1 MGKVYSI
8 LLGFLALVLAGT
20 VTAQTCTNAPSAGPC
35 TGANVTKAF
44 TSSAGGFTS
53 TSFTWNSGNGNM
65 NVNPAS
71 RNSSYT
77 LTSEVYDLSSTGGNV
92 GFSLAGSTSSISSV
106 TVRILDAGTNAVL
119 FTCTQNAANFV
130 AANQVCVQYSGITPG
145 TDVRFQFVV
154 NTFNGAAGDGS
165 VVFDNFAGG
174 AAAAAVPVKIDNLD
188 AASAGNG
195 IKLSWITS
203 DELGLASYE
212 IERSPNGST
221 FQLIGSVKAENK
233 KSYSFTDNFPST
245 SNNFYRLKMVDLD
258 GRYRISHIVSV
269 KGKATLGIETFPNPV
284 NDRVIVQHPKAKAS
298 TFIQLVNLQGQ
309 VVKTVDVP
317 VNAVATQV
325 EVTSLKNGAY
335 YLIFR
340 SATETFS
347 QRIVKQ

>member
-8 LLGFLALVLAGT
+8 LLGFCALVLTGT
-20 VTAQTCTNAPSAGPC
+20 ATAQTCTNAPSAGPC
-35 TGANVTKAF
+35 TGANVTKGF
-44 TSSAGGFTS
+44 TGSAGGFTS
-53 TSFTWNSGNGNM
+53 TSFTYNNN
-65 NVNPAS
+65 NLHVNPAV

-77 LTSEVYDLSSTGGNV
+77 LTSEVYDLSATGGNV
-92 GFSLAGSTSSISSV
+92 GFSLAGSTSNISSV

-119 FTCTQNAANFV
+119 FTCTQTSANFV
-130 AANQVCVQYSGITPG
+130 APNQVCVQYSGITPG

-154 NTFNGAAGDGS
+154 NTFSGASGDGTII
-165 VVFDNFAGG
+165 FDNFAAG
-174 AAAAAVPVKIDNLD
+174 AAAAAVPVKLDNLD
-188 AASAGNG
+188 AASAGGG

-203 DELGLASYE
+203 DELGLSSYE
-212 IERSPNGST
+212 IERSPNGAN
-221 FQLIGSVKAENK
+221 FQLIGTVKAENK
-233 KSYSFTDNFPST
+233 KSYTFTDNFPST

-269 KGKATLGIETFPNPV
+269 KGKAMLGIETFPNPV

-298 TFIQLVNLQGQ
+298 TFIQIVNLQGQ
-309 VVKTVDVP
+309 LVKTVEVP

-325 EVTSLKNGAY
+325 ETISLKSGAY